1 MSDIQKTANTAA
13 ASKSDRPIPQN
24 LPEELLPV
32 YDWWHAQG
40 KQAVYL
46 AVLVL
51 ALVGAGLALNQSRK
65 TKILQAAEQILSAQS
80 TEELEAL
87 STQYGRTG
95 AGVLS
100 QLLLAKN
107 HYDAGRYDDALTSY
121 AAFLKRKP
129 SARFVD
135 IAVLGQAHALEAKGE
150 IDTARAAFAA
160 FRQKNPS
167 HYLTPQAFLGEAR
180 CLAIGGDKKAAAG
193 LLDLLIATQAGTPWE
208 ARAEE
213 LKSILARYEKRA
225 PVSFFDQASALL
237 PGMATNAVVTPAIK
251 APASEPA
258 VAPEK

>member
-1 MSDIQKTANTAA
+1 MSDIEKTATPAA
-13 ASKSDRPIPQN
+13 TTKPARPIPEN

-40 KQAVYL
+40 KQTVYL

-51 ALVGAGLALNQSRK
+51 ALIGAGLVLNQSRK
-65 TKILQAAEQILSAQS
+65 AKVLQAAEQLLAAQS

-87 STQYGRTG
+87 GRQYGRTG

-100 QLLLAKN
+100 HLLLAKN
-107 HYDAGRYDDALTSY
+107 HYDAGRYEDALASY
-121 AAFLKRKP
+121 ATFLKRQP
-129 SARFVD
+129 SGRFSD
-135 IAVLGQAHALEAKGE
+135 IAVLGQAHAWEAKGE
-150 IDTARAAFAA
+150 IDTARTAFAA
-160 FRQKNPS
+160 FRKQNPG
-167 HYLTPQAFLGEAR
+167 HYLTPQAFMGEAR
-180 CLAIGGDKKAAAG
+180 CLAIAGDKKAAAE

-225 PVSFFDQASALL
+225 PVSFFDQASALI
-237 PGMATNAVVTPAIK
+237 PGLTTNAVATPAIK
-251 APASEPA
+251 APAPEPT

>member
-1 MSDIQKTANTAA
+1 MSDIQKPANPAA
-13 ASKSDRPIPQN
+13 AAKPERPIPEN

-40 KQAVYL
+40 KQTVYL

-51 ALVGAGLALNQSRK
+51 ALVGAGLVLNQSRK
-65 TKILQAAEQILSAQS
+65 AKALQAAEQLLSAQS
-80 TEELEAL
+80 TEELEKL
-87 STQYGRTG
+87 GRQYGRTG

-107 HYDAGRYDDALTSY
+107 HYDAGRYDDALAGY

-129 SARFVD
+129 SSRFAD

-160 FRQKNPS
+160 FRQNNPG
-167 HYLTPQAFLGEAR
+167 HYLTPQAFMGEAR
-180 CLAIGGDKKAAAG
+180 CLAIAGDKKAAAE
-193 LLDLLIATQAGTPWE
+193 LLDLLIASQAGTPWE
-208 ARAEE
+208 ERAEE
-213 LKSILARYEKRA
+213 LKAVLARYEKRA
-225 PVSFFDQASALL
+225 PVSLFDQASALL
-237 PGMATNAVVTPAIK
+237 PGLATNAAATAALTPP
-251 APASEPA
+251 APETA